1 MLELTEVLRGGR
13 QCDEDGV
20 EIIMSR
26 EACHVAADE
35 IERLSL
41 ENGRLKDQSEALART
56 VMGDIGNQR
65 EPLTTAQ
72 INDLVGKV
80 YTNCGHMQPTP
91 EIIVR
96 AIERAHGIGNLPEV
110 PTCTK
115 SQTADFVRVMPTISM
130 RKFGFRHPNRDD
142 GSYGVALTVTGLT
155 SEQQAEAAM
164 VHMQRLF
171 CGAEISEQ

>member
-1 MLELTEVLRGGR
+1 MSHRCIKPQCPRDCSECNHALPEEDEAAMLV
-13 QCDEDGV
+13 CDLLDDFAVDGFGAPLEDG
-20 EIIMSR
+20 E
-26 EACHVAADE
+26 
-35 IERLSL
+35 
-41 ENGRLKDQSEALART
+41 SELVDRWRAW
-56 VMGDIGNQR
+56 
-65 EPLTTAQ
+65 LTTRRSA
-72 INDLVGKV
+72 
-80 YTNCGHMQPTP
+80 
-91 EIIVR
+91 
-96 AIERAHGIGNLPEV
+96 NLPEL

>member
-1 MLELTEVLRGGR
+1 MTHRCIKPQCSAECYECNQAINEDDDAAMLV
-13 QCDEDGV
+13 CDLLDSWAINGFEQPLEDSENQLV
-20 EIIMSR
+20 DR
-26 EACHVAADE
+26 ARAWLAA
-35 IERLSL
+35 RRS
-41 ENGRLKDQSEALART
+41 AT
-56 VMGDIGNQR
+56 
-65 EPLTTAQ
+65 
-72 INDLVGKV
+72 
-80 YTNCGHMQPTP
+80 
-91 EIIVR
+91 
-96 AIERAHGIGNLPEV
+96 LPEL

-115 SQTADFVRVMPTISM
+115 SQTGDFVRVMPTISM